1 MRWLFTLIFAWSS
14 VVAAGGTIEDSIDDA
29 RYRAYGDTFA
39 AYTCRITGTE
49 VAGNPAFATC
59 VLIGPHWAV
68 TAAHVVHEMTTC
80 EVLTATGRHRVDRI
94 FVHHEWQHDYGWH
107 DIAIVHVAQPFTL
120 AKYPA
125 LSDGT
130 ESLGSVVT
138 AAGHGMTGKLSSGL
152 QGGTA
157 GLRAGTQRLHGFERS
172 VWVCKI
178 ERGTTPLPLCIAPGD
193 SGGGLWGRAADGSTR
208 LIGINSAVSRYGGG
222 RPRHVA
228 GEESCHTRVSL
239 YLDWIAGICGS
250 LDEPC
255 NLASCQPHD

>member
-29 RYRAYGDTFA
+29 RYLAYGDTFA

-49 VAGNPAFATC
+49 TDGGRAAATC
-59 VLIGPHWAV
+59 VLIGPHWAI
-68 TAAHVVHEMTTC
+68 TAAHVVGDMTTC
-80 EVLTATGRHRVDRI
+80 EIVTGDRRHRVDRI

-107 DIAIVHVAQPFTL
+107 DIAIVHVAEPFGL
-120 AKYPA
+120 VRYPP

-138 AAGHGMTGKLSSGL
+138 AAGWGMTGRLSTGL
-152 QGGTA
+152 QGGNA
-157 GLRAGTQRLHGFERS
+157 GLRAGTQRLHGSERA

-178 ERGTTPLPLCIAPGD
+178 ERGTTPLPICIAPGD

-208 LIGINSAVSRYGGG
+208 LIGINSCVTHYGPG
-222 RPRHVA
+222 RTRHVV

-239 YLDWIAGICGS
+239 YLEWIASICGS
-250 LDEPC
+250 LDESC
-255 NLASCQPHD
+255 NLAACQPHD